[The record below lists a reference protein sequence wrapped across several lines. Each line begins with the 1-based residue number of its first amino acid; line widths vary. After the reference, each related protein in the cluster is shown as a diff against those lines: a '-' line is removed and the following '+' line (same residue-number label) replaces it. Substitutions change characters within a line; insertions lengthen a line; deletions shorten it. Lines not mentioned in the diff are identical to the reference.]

1 MEFTKVRELADPIF
15 NKVKDIQP
23 GKSGYNLYLKVVSKA
38 VLIDIKRLDE
48 TRVAIADFMVGD
60 ETGMIKM
67 RLRNDE
73 YIDMINE
80 GNTII
85 ARNCKIPVV
94 NGHMRMIVD
103 AFGKIEVSK
112 VNNVGEVNKEK
123 DLSQIQYDNFSM
135 RTSQRGF
142 DKQGKGYDGSSMMTY
157 GTGFY

>member
-1 MEFTKVRELADPIF
+1 MEFTRVRDLSDPIF
-15 NKVKDIQP
+15 NKIKDIQP

-38 VLIDIKRLDE
+38 VLIDIKRLDS
-48 TRVAIADFMVGD
+48 TRVAIADFVIGD
-60 ETGMIKM
+60 ETGIIKM

-80 GNTII
+80 GMTII
-85 ARNCKIPVV
+85 IRNCKIPVV

-112 VNNVGEVNKEK
+112 DHLISQVNKEK
-123 DLSQIQYDNFSM
+123 DLSSLVLDNFSS
-135 RTSQRGF
+135 RTSQ
-142 DKQGKGYDGSSMMTY
+142 KGKNYDGNSVMTG